1 MKIRKCNKHVCNF
14 YDKKEYVVHIRTLR
28 QALNHGLIL
37 KKVHRLIQF
46 NQEAWLKPYIETNT
60 KLRTEAKN
68 DFKKYLF
75 KVMNNFV
82 FGKTME
88 NVKKHRDIKLVATDK
103 RRNQLLS
110 EPNYHITKCF
120 SEDLL

>member
-1 MKIRKCNKHVCNF
+1 MKIRKCNKLVCNF

-46 NQEAWLKPYIETNT
+46 KQEAWLKPYIETNT

>member
-46 NQEAWLKPYIETNT
+46 KQEAWLKPYIETNT

>member
-1 MKIRKCNKHVCNF
+1 MKIRKCNKLVCNF

-37 KKVHRLIQF
+37 KKVHRLIQL

-68 DFKKYLF
+68 DFKNYLF

>member
-1 MKIRKCNKHVCNF
+1 MKIRKCNKLVCNF

>member
-88 NVKKHRDIKLVATDK
+88 NVKKHRDNKLVATDK